1 MFPGDYGI
9 PRPFYFPFQPSYWC
23 GKRTG
28 NRTSSVED
36 LKMHN
41 KRTGDDYEEEPEG
54 VEIGVEIEHLR
65 KVFKVCT
72 KEMSSSGYLNSE
84 LRCFL

>member
-1 MFPGDYGI
+1 
-9 PRPFYFPFQPSYWC
+9 
-23 GKRTG
+23 
-28 NRTSSVED
+28 
-36 LKMHN
+36 MHN
-41 KRTGDDYEEEPEG
+41 KRTGDDYEEKPEG

-84 LRCFL
+84 LRRFL